1 MYRPLFPRDGR
12 LDPRI
17 GDAQMAT
24 PALRSGFTVSA
35 LALLALA
42 GCDSAP
48 TAPGDDPP
56 GGDPPPAMTFQFDFT
71 AVDAASGSAASTPA
85 GVGPWEG
92 AQGWIAGF
100 SDFAPGWE
108 EMMELD
114 AGHRP
119 LPEALGT
126 EGYGLFIGAT
136 NRSDDVFMYWTG
148 RVDGLEP
155 ETRYRVRFE
164 VEFATD
170 SPAGCVGVG
179 GPPGEAVWVKVGAVL
194 DQPQAVVGDM
204 GGDYWTMNLDK
215 GNQAVGGDDALLIG
229 DVANEASECVGD
241 RVWELKTLASEDDF
255 EITTDATG
263 AAWLLVGTDSGFE
276 SRTELWYTRYEAV
289 FEPL

>member
-1 MYRPLFPRDGR
+1 MSTR
-12 LDPRI
+12 L
-17 GDAQMAT
+17 
-24 PALRSGFTVSA
+24 VSA
-35 LALLALA
+35 CALAFLALV
-42 GCDSAP
+42 GCDSGP
-48 TAPGDDPP
+48 TSPADDPP
-56 GGDPPPAMTFQFDFT
+56 GGDPPPAKTFQFDFT
-71 AVDAASGSAASTPA
+71 SAVAASSSSEPA

-108 EMMELD
+108 ETMELD

-119 LPEALGT
+119 LPEGLGV

-148 RVDGLEP
+148 QVDGLEP

-194 DQPQAVVGDM
+194 DQPEAVVGDM

-215 GNQAVGGDDALLIG
+215 GNQAAGGADALLVG
-229 DVANEASECVGD
+229 DVANEASDCVGD
-241 RVWELKTLASEDDF
+241 RVWELKTLASDDDF

-263 AAWLLVGTDSGFE
+263 AVWLLVGTDSGFE
-276 SRTELWYTRYEAV
+276 SRTELWYTRYEAF